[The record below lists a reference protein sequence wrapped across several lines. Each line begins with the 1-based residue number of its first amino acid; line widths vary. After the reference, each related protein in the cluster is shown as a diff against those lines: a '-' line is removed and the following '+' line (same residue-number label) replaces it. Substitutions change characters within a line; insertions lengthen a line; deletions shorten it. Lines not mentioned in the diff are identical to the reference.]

1 MELPIIPRI
10 SIILLTILA
19 LAGLAGCNLPR
30 DSQNRTATLNVTEA
44 YQTVEARLTEAVG
57 LTPPVTL
64 EPQPTDSGIIPPTST
79 SPPTTSTPNAPTATV
94 EPNTTCD
101 QAAPGNPID
110 VTIPDNT
117 EMKPEQA
124 FTKIWRLRN
133 SGSCTW
139 TKDYS
144 LILFSGEAMGA
155 PTTIPLN
162 TSVAPNQILE
172 ISVDM
177 IAPQSAGTYRGNWKL
192 RNANNVEFGIGP
204 NGNSPFWVQ
213 IVVVP
218 LPTASPTPPTMTP
231 TPTITATP
239 VVQTSGSVV
248 LLPGNR
254 VDLDNNQL
262 NSGSG
267 DDLVYDSNPEG
278 KHILT
283 PLGNVLLGVYGTNQ
297 PSMADCQAATLSN
310 TSLTMD
316 DLSTSTYLCYQTGQG
331 LPGRAL
337 VANFN
342 TSDYSLTLDILTW
355 SLP

>member
-1 MELPIIPRI
+1 MELSIIPRML
-10 SIILLTILA
+10 IILLTILG

-30 DSQNRTATLNVTEA
+30 DSQNTAATLNVTEA
-44 YQTVEARLTEAVG
+44 YQTVEARLTEAVA
-57 LTPPVTL
+57 LTPPATL
-64 EPQPTDSGIIPPTST
+64 EPQPTDSGIIPQTPT
-79 SPPTTSTPNAPTATV
+79 SPPTTSTPNAPTVTAESSTQ
-94 EPNTTCD
+94 CD
-101 QAAPGNPID
+101 QAAAGNPID

-117 EMKPEQA
+117 EMKPEQT
-124 FTKIWRLRN
+124 FTKIWRLKN
-133 SGSCTW
+133 TGTCTW

-155 PTTIPLN
+155 PTTIHLN
-162 TSVAPNQILE
+162 TNVAPNQILE

-177 IAPQSAGTYRGNWKL
+177 VAPQSAGTYRGNWKL
-192 RNANNVEFGIGP
+192 RNANNIEFGIGP

-213 IVVVP
+213 IIVVP
-218 LPTASPTPPTMTP
+218 LPTASPTPTTITP
-231 TPTITATP
+231 TPTPTATP

-248 LLPGNR
+248 LHPGDR
-254 VDLDNNQL
+254 IDLDNNQL

-267 DDLVYDSNPEG
+267 DDLVYDSDPEG

-283 PLGNVLLGVYGTNQ
+283 PQGNNLIGIYGANQ
-297 PSMADCQAATLSN
+297 PSMAGCQAATLSN
-310 TSLTMD
+310 TSITMD
-316 DLSTSTYLCYQTGQG
+316 DISMSTYLCYQTNQG